1 MSIGLKV
8 SRINAFTIDR
18 ELKIGIVIF
27 SLKIRL
33 TKHKNRLRQNP
44 TKVPII
50 FKAILRRQWA
60 NAWDNQ

>member
-18 ELKIGIVIF
+18 ELKVRIAIL

-44 TKVPII
+44 TEVLII
-50 FKAILRRQWA
+50 FKAILNRQ
-60 NAWDNQ
+60 